1 MTRHVSEEA
10 LLKLALGLLAVRSES
25 RVRNHLKACPECRG
39 LMEDVDRTLE
49 QLKDVTPEVSA
60 DIPVLPS
67 LRHGRY
73 KWLRVA
79 AVLAVGFGLGFV
91 ASESLR
97 PPSINVVGQ
106 QLDPRPPELPTFG
119 FVTCDEVDLSPGPH

>member
-1 MTRHVSEEA
+1 MTRHVSEDTM
-10 LLKLALGLLAVRSES
+10 LKLALGLLAVRSDR